1 MVNIHTVAVIGSG
14 TMGAGIAEVAASH
27 GHPVLVYDI
36 DAAAISRAIDGIRQ
50 RLSSRVARGKLSADA
65 GEQILARLTPVTN
78 ISALAKADLVIEA
91 ASERL
96 EVKKALFTQLAEIC
110 PPQTLLASN
119 TSSISVTAIAAEIN
133 HPERVAGLHF
143 FNPAPVMK
151 LVEVVS
157 GLATSPE
164 VADALCELALSW
176 GKQPVRCQSTPGFIV
191 NRVARPFY
199 SEAWRAGGAGGNAR
213 GDRRRPA
220 RRRGLPDGAA

>member
-36 DAAAISRAIDGIRQ
+36 DAAAISRAVDGIRQ

-65 GEQILARLTPVTN
+65 GEQILARLTPVTT

-96 EVKKALFTQLAEIC
+96 EVKKALFTQLAEVC

-151 LVEVVS
+151 LVEDRKSVV
-157 GLATSPE
+157 
-164 VADALCELALSW
+164 
-176 GKQPVRCQSTPGFIV
+176 
-191 NRVARPFY
+191 
-199 SEAWRAGGAGGNAR
+199 
-213 GDRRRPA
+213 
-220 RRRGLPDGAA
+220 

>member
-65 GEQILARLTPVTN
+65 GEQILARLTPVTT

-164 VADALCELALSW
+164 VADALCEL
-176 GKQPVRCQSTPGFIV
+176 
-191 NRVARPFY
+191 
-199 SEAWRAGGAGGNAR
+199 
-213 GDRRRPA
+213 DRKSVV
-220 RRRGLPDGAA
+220 